1 MRVVL
6 GMPKNLRVSLITLL
20 WSQAK
25 NNRFQGNNLFKIQI
39 LFALKKVAKVKKK
52 IQNPQR

>member
-6 GMPKNLRVSLITLL
+6 GMPKNLRASLTTLL

-25 NNRFQGNNLFKIQI
+25 NNRLQGKNLFETNT
-39 LFALKKVAKVKKK
+39 FALKKLAKLKKN
-52 IQNPQR
+52 IQNP